1 MTKLLKLFSLI
12 CFIAVVTPSFAQ
24 LSVGI
29 SESPVGSA
37 QFELISKSDL
47 YLILPETQSYR
58 KQEYDSIIGA
68 VWKYGKVFS
77 ITNKE
82 KEILETKKNI
92 CVAKIIAEAWE
103 VSINPSGDIN
113 RTPKILMRNLSFDFR
128 FSKNFAI
135 QEADF
140 TFASMPLTLMYSK
153 EYFSCKETST
163 FKKYIDEKA
172 KLKNFTPNF
181 IALTIKMIDYN
192 LKHNKILNRE
202 TQKKINNSSELANL
216 KTDTLYTTNEPLVV
230 NSPYSYSS
238 SMRSETKTFKKYKY
252 RYVLKDYEVIEKR
265 LNSKEIKYLIYPV
278 RNNAW
283 GEICLTVVNVET
295 GEIIYS
301 KKAKS
306 RDFGD
311 RIGKKELKKLSKTIA
326 KS

>member
-181 IALTIKMIDYN
+181 IGLTIKMIDYN
-192 LKHNKILNRE
+192 LRSKKVLNRQ
-202 TQKKINNSSELANL
+202 TQNNTINIQEVSQL
-216 KTDTLYTTNEPLVV
+216 KNNILYTTDEPLVKL
-230 NSPYSYSS
+230 NSKNNTQ
-238 SMRSETKTFKKYKY
+238 RSEIKTFKKYRYKY
-252 RYVLKDYEVIEKR
+252 ILTDYDSIEK
-265 LNSKEIKYLIYPV
+265 LLATKEIKYLIYPV
-278 RNNAW
+278 TRNAW

-311 RIGKKELKKLSKTIA
+311 RIGKRELKKLSKAIA